1 MRHMAPITA
10 TSHTDRLPI
19 TDGRTTDARF
29 IKQLRADLIEQCGG
43 SPTASQRL
51 LIDRIAIL
59 SLRIRLVDADPN
71 LPDRIE
77 YLDLTRL
84 LADLLAQLGAP
95 PAAPVG
101 LRSQLR
107 EAAA

>member
-1 MRHMAPITA
+1 MAPIA
-10 TSHTDRLPI
+10 TTSPTDRLPI
-19 TDGRTTDARF
+19 TDGRSADARF
-29 IKQLRADLIEQCGG
+29 VKCLRADLIEQCGG

-95 PAAPVG
+95 PPAPAAM
-101 LRSQLR
+101 RAQLR
-107 EAAA
+107 GAAA